1 MAEDEETVE
10 VETGGGLN
18 KMLII
23 ALVVIIL
30 GIGGYAGM
38 GIFASDEAA
47 VDAADDAGAE
57 PRMYGPLVAMRPI
70 VANLAD
76 PETTRYIKI
85 TCHLEVEDEDDAADL
100 ELVLPPIRNRM
111 LVYLTGLRADDAQ
124 GPENQERHRAG
135 LLNAINNDVFREQRV
150 TDLYFTEY
158 VVQ

>member
-1 MAEDEETVE
+1 MAEDEQTEDVE
-10 VETGGGLN
+10 KGGGLN

-38 GIFASDEAA
+38 TVFGETEAV
-47 VDAADDAGAE
+47 VDGADAGAE

-85 TCHLEVEDEDDAADL
+85 TCHLEVEDEAGAADL
-100 ELVLPPIRNRM
+100 ELVLPRRC
-111 LVYLTGLRADDAQ
+111 LWGGRVGVGL
-124 GPENQERHRAG
+124 
-135 LLNAINNDVFREQRV
+135 
-150 TDLYFTEY
+150 
-158 VVQ
+158 

>member
-1 MAEDEETVE
+1 MAEDEQTEDSE
-10 VETGGGLN
+10 KGGGLN
-18 KMLII
+18 KGLII

-38 GIFASDEAA
+38 TMFGDSEE
-47 VDAADDAGAE
+47 VDDVGDAGAE
-57 PRMYGPLVAMRPI
+57 PRMYGPLVPMRPI

-85 TCHLEVEDEDDAADL
+85 TCHLEVVDEEAAAEL

-111 LVYLTGLRADDAQ
+111 LVYLTGLRAEDAQ

-135 LLNAINNDVFREQRV
+135 LLNAINSDVFREDRV